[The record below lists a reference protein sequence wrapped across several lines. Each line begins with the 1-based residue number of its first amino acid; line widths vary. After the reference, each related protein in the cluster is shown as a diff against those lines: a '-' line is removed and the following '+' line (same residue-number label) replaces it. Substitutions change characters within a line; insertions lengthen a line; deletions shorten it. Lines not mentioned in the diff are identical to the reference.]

1 MKTMKRLILFLFILA
16 SVPVGAQEEPAT
28 AQIPQYLP
36 LIDKEFN
43 ELAQETAIK
52 EAEVAYSQEDYTRA
66 IELYEEI
73 LSQYGTSGEILYN
86 LGNAYYKAGKI
97 APAILNYERA
107 LLISPGEKDIR
118 FNLEIAKLRKV
129 DRIEPL
135 GEFFLTQ
142 WFRIVQNLFSVD
154 IWASIGIVC
163 FILFIACLTLYFFS
177 KWMRLKKTGFYAGI
191 ILLFVVVC
199 SNVFA
204 WNQKKALITRK
215 GAIIFAPTVTIK
227 SSPDASGTDLVVL
240 HEGTK
245 AFIKSTLGE
254 WYEIELEDGNVGWIR
269 QKDLE
274 KI

>member
-1 MKTMKRLILFLFILA
+1 MKRMKKFLLLLFILT
-16 SVPVGAQEEPAT
+16 SGFIVAQEEPVFEPSQFFSLNNAAAQKT
-28 AQIPQYLP
+28 AL
-36 LIDKEFN
+36 
-43 ELAQETAIK
+43 K
-52 EAEVAYSQEDYTRA
+52 EAETAYIQEDYTRTIA
-66 IELYEEI
+66 LYEDI
-73 LSQYGTSGEILYN
+73 LAHYGASGDVYYN

-107 LLISPGEKDIR
+107 LLMKPGDKDIR
-118 FNLEIAKLRKV
+118 FNLEVAKLRKV

-135 GEFFLTQ
+135 GEFFVTQ
-142 WFRIVQNLFSVD
+142 WFRVVQNLFGVD
-154 IWASIGIVC
+154 TWASIGITC
-163 FILFIACLTLYFFS
+163 FILFIGCLILFFFS

-191 ILLFVVVC
+191 ILLFFIIC
-199 SNVFA
+199 SNLFA
-204 WNQKKALITRK
+204 WNQKKAITEHR
-215 GAIIFAPTVTIK
+215 GGIIFAPTVTIK
-227 SSPDASGTDLVVL
+227 SSPDASGTDLVIL